1 MVNYVILC
9 ISMFV
14 LFINLN
20 HVATDLSSILN
31 VDQHQMNSRDSAR
44 KEIKPKGPMPPSGPS
59 QCLSDDCSCLVQA
72 MNEIDIK
79 SNTSWETN
87 DSTWEEMKPRGVPVP
102 PLGPSHYTISG
113 GPGYSPVPPLPSNAM
128 KKHN

>member
-1 MVNYVILC
+1 MVNCVILC

-14 LFINLN
+14 LLLYLN
-20 HVATDLSSILN
+20 HLVVDLSTILN
-31 VDQHQMNSRDSAR
+31 VDQHQMNSPDSTW
-44 KEIKPKGPMPPSGPS
+44 KEMKLKGPVPASGPS

-72 MNEIDIK
+72 MNEINIQ

-87 DSTWEEMKPRGVPVP
+87 DSTWEEMKPRGVPVLP
-102 PLGPSHYTISG
+102 SGPSSCTISG
-113 GPGYSPVPPLPSNAM
+113 RPGYPPVPPLQRNAV

>member
-20 HVATDLSSILN
+20 HVAADLSSILN
-31 VDQHQMNSRDSAR
+31 VDQHQMNSPDSTW
-44 KEIKPKGPMPPSGPS
+44 KEMKLKGPVPASGPS

-72 MNEIDIK
+72 MNEINIQ

-102 PLGPSHYTISG
+102 PLGPSHYTSSG
-113 GPGYSPVPPLPSNAM
+113 GPSGPLVPTLPSNVV
-128 KKHN
+128 